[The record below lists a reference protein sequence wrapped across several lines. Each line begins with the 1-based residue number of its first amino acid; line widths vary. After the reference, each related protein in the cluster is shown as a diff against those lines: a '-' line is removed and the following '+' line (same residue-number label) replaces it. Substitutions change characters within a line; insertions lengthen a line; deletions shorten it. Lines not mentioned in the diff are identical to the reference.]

1 MHNTESYRP
10 GQAVRIMKEAGLQVT
25 LPRLAVWMALER
37 SDTPLLVR
45 DLHRYLV
52 VTGASVSLSSVYTAL
67 KRLTAAG
74 LVAVQTFEGDKAHY
88 TLMSRRIRHCIVCED
103 SGEEHWV
110 AGPGLHD
117 VIADLC
123 EAHGF
128 DLCDYTL
135 SIQARPVDVKSSDQ
149 RQPVVEGVSEG

>member
-1 MHNTESYRP
+1 MQNAETYEP
-10 GQAVRIMKEAGLQVT
+10 GHAVRIMKEAGLQVT

-37 SDTPLLVR
+37 SDTPLLAM

-67 KRLTAAG
+67 KRLTAAR

-103 SGEEHWV
+103 SGEEHWM
-110 AGPGLHD
+110 ADPSLHQ
-117 VIADLC
+117 VIADFC
-123 EAHGF
+123 QTHGF

-135 SIQARPVDVKSSDQ
+135 SIQARPVEVKSSDQ
-149 RQPVVEGVSEG
+149 RQPVFESVSEG